1 MLDAVRQRPVGTAV
15 LDAFVAYLLD
25 ARGYLASDAPEDAT
39 AMRSFA
45 RVVDASPSLQ
55 AREREIYDRYTL
67 ELAGV
72 VAGEAAARPD
82 DLGSWV
88 VANAMVGLHRGLV
101 DYVRRALRS
110 GEDTRSLRKNVRRRG
125 QLALQGHAPDL
136 RISGLTR
143 DAPA

>member
-67 ELAGV
+67 ALAGV

-125 QLALQGHAPDL
+125 QHALKAMRQTFGSAASQG
-136 RISGLTR
+136 